1 MIFDQA
7 IVDWIPVNYKD
18 SWRLH
23 DTLTGFFSVVQIL
36 KIMKRFI
43 LVFTKTC
50 KQLTNMKPL
59 VNRWISY
66 F

>member
-23 DTLTGFFSVVQIL
+23 DTLTGFFFSSSNIENNETFYPCFYKNL
-36 KIMKRFI
+36 
-43 LVFTKTC
+43 
-50 KQLTNMKPL
+50 
-59 VNRWISY
+59 
-66 F
+66 